1 MFNQDPLFSTQSAE
15 QNFTTKANLREH
27 LMVHEAGGT
36 EQPPNGAI
44 VAPSP
49 GYTIVYE
56 KKIRLKL
63 LWR

>member
-1 MFNQDPLFSTQSAE
+1 VE

-49 GYTIVYE
+49 GYAISSRNTCNLQTSSRKFTTQNDLYS
-56 KKIRLKL
+56 
-63 LWR
+63 